1 MRKLR
6 LVQIIGIAA
15 GAALCRAQ
23 GPLETPVR
31 PEAPI
36 FIRPYQGAIVPPIQ
50 VKNSDRIYGL
60 IRGGKLY
67 LTVQDAL
74 AVAIENNLDLEV
86 DRYGPVSAEW
96 NLKRLQAGGPLRGV
110 TAGNSIANQA
120 TSGQGV
126 VGSQVSA
133 GLATNGGGSGGNG
146 TNAVISQIG
155 PITQNLDPVIQ
166 STMGFFHSSNPQPQV
181 IQSQTE
187 ALIGT
192 RHVFNNLF

>member
-1 MRKLR
+1 MQRQFCIFLLAASAG
-6 LVQIIGIAA
+6 LV
-15 GAALCRAQ
+15 RAQ
-23 GPLETPVR
+23 GPQETPQR
-31 PEAPI
+31 PQASI
-36 FIRPYQGAIVPPIQ
+36 LIRPYEGAVVPPARL
-50 VKNSDRIYGL
+50 KNSDRIYSL

-96 NLKRLQAGGPLRGV
+96 YLERVQAGGPLRGV
-110 TAGNSIANQA
+110 TAGNSLANQA

-133 GLATNGGGSGGNG
+133 GLATNGNGRGGNG
-146 TNAVISQIG
+146 TNAVVSQIG

-166 STMGFFHSSNPQPQV
+166 STWGYFHSSNPQPNA
-181 IQSQTE
+181 IQS
-187 ALIGT
+187 
-192 RHVFNNLF
+192 